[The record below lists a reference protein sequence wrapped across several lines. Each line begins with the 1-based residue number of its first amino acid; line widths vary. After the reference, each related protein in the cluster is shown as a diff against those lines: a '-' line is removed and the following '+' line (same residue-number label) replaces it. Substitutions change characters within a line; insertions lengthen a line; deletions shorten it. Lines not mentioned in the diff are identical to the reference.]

1 MTRYALRVDAN
12 QTEVISA
19 LEAAGAVVM
28 VIGQPVD
35 LLVGL
40 PDGKRF
46 AFFEVKNGS
55 RPPSARKKT
64 KVQEKFFAMF
74 PGYPI
79 CLVDSPECALRHLRI
94 LQT

>member
-19 LEAAGAVVM
+19 LEAAGAKVL

-35 LLVGL
+35 LLVGI
-40 PDGKRF
+40 GGRF
-46 AFFEVKNGS
+46 GFFEIKDGS
-55 RPPSARKKT
+55 KPPSARKKT

>member
-79 CLVDSPECALRHLRI
+79 CLVDSPECALRHLKI

>member
-19 LEAAGAVVM
+19 LESAGAVVM

-55 RPPSARKKT
+55 RPPS
-64 KVQEKFFAMF
+64 VLNH
-74 PGYPI
+74 
-79 CLVDSPECALRHLRI
+79 C
-94 LQT
+94 QTIRML